1 MKICFNKDINKNHKK
16 LPMTSREPGRPE
28 DTAPTMDK
36 PIKPI
41 KDPLAAQQ
49 DQTNN
54 QRALTEKHNDE
65 KLTIT
70 ILIVRSVL
78 VAYHF

>member
-1 MKICFNKDINKNHKK
+1 MKICFNNDINKNHEK

-41 KDPLAAQQ
+41 KDPLGAQQ

-54 QRALTEKHNDE
+54 QRTLTEKHHDE

-70 ILIVRSVL
+70 ILIVGSVL